1 MKIKQIFIGVKQLL
15 MIPLLFSL
23 SLKAQVSTFS
33 LASDSQATISFTG
46 DSLAGLFTREL
57 SESYNGI
64 LAYSYISKPNGPLPV
79 GFVHASPPGQGWS
92 GTWWTRDGGTFMREQ
107 LLGGSYEHASA
118 SADALMNLVD
128 KNGDGFYAFPEYFRN
143 QTKASGSETDGTAT
157 IIMSLAALWH
167 RIPDSPFR
175 QKIYDFLHQTA
186 SPVRGLCDQIEKHKL
201 ITGTGEFGQGCCGPY
216 KPVCNVVQNN
226 QSWMAIEAA
235 ASMEYIHGDT
245 ATARSYREYAHRLR
259 DTIVTYFSNPAD
271 RSWYWT
277 LDPVSLAPVNLN
289 NIVGSENFA
298 GINGCL
304 SHFSDAMGLEPDQF
318 HWKGIDIGLN
328 TFKKLLKYPI
338 RAKGWNSY
346 GLFIL
351 GALNQ
356 CSPAYDLGYAL
367 QTMLIFDMDTLADK
381 AARSLAYY
389 TYNRGQR
396 YSPYH
401 FFESWSI
408 PPLPN
413 DGTRGCGALNLVNV
427 SESMKCARLMVGIDD
442 RQADTTMILPRCP
455 ISWTGYT
462 AQNWPVLTPSGIVRI
477 DIQLNQSG
485 SDNSTLSI
493 KVRNNK
499 TIPAVRVRL
508 KHNGKYIWILKKNV
522 TNDLFS
528 GKAMA
533 NKP

>member
-1 MKIKQIFIGVKQLL
+1 MKKLIL
-15 MIPLLFSL
+15 IPLLFSL
-23 SLKAQVSTFS
+23 SLKAQVSTFN
-33 LASDSQATISFTG
+33 LAADSQAIVSFTG
-46 DSLAGLFTREL
+46 DSLAVMFTREL
-57 SESYNGI
+57 SESYTGV
-64 LAYSYISKPNGPLPV
+64 LTHSYISTPNGNTPI
-79 GFVHASPPGQGWS
+79 GFVHASPPDQGWS

-107 LLGGSYEHASA
+107 LLGGSFEHASA

-128 KNGDGFYAFPEYFRN
+128 KNEEGFYASPEYFRN
-143 QTKASGSETDGTAT
+143 RSMATGSEIDGTAT
-157 IIMSLAALWH
+157 IIMSLAALWQ
-167 RIPDSPFR
+167 RIPESPFR
-175 QKIYDFLHQTA
+175 HKIYDFLHQDA
-186 SPVRGLCDQIEKHKL
+186 SPVRGLCNQIGKHKL

-226 QSWMAIEAA
+226 QSWMAIEAVA
-235 ASMEYIHGDT
+235 KMEYIHGDT
-245 ATARSYREYAHRLR
+245 ATAQSYREYAHRLR
-259 DTIVTYFSNPAD
+259 YAILKHFTNPAD

-277 LDPVSLAPVNLN
+277 LDPGSLAPVNLPN
-289 NIVGSENFA
+289 VVGSENFA

-304 SHFSDAMGLEPDQF
+304 SHYSDVMGLEPLQF

-328 TFKKLLKYPI
+328 TFKKLLKYPT

-356 CSPAYDLGYAL
+356 CSPAYDQGYAL
-367 QTMLIFDMDTLADK
+367 HTMLIFDMDTLADK
-381 AARSLAYY
+381 AIRSLAYY

-408 PPLPN
+408 PPLQN

-427 SESMKCARLMVGIDD
+427 SESMKSARLMVGIDD
-442 RQADTTMILPRCP
+442 RQTDTTIIIPRCP

-462 AQNWPVLTPSGIVRI
+462 AQNWPVLTPSGIVRV
-477 DIQLNQSG
+477 DIQLKQTG
-485 SDNSTLSI
+485 RENSTLSI
-493 KVRNNK
+493 TVRNNK

-508 KHNGKYIWILKKNV
+508 KHNGKYIWIIKTNV
-522 TNDLFS
+522 SNGLFS
-528 GKAMA
+528 EETTA